1 MQSIRPSRLRQ
12 ISFVAV
18 TLVTASG
25 ALLLSGCGKS
35 QSAPS
40 AAPAALEAHVL
51 TIQPQTVTLTTE
63 LPGRTSAYR
72 VSEVRAR
79 ISGIVQ
85 KRLFTEG
92 ADVKA
97 GDLLFEIDP
106 APYQA
111 AFDSAK
117 ATLAKAEAS
126 LFSAQAQADRFKDLV
141 GSDAISR
148 QTYDDAEAKRLAST
162 ADVAAAKA
170 ALQAAEIN
178 LGYTRVTAPIGGR
191 IGRAAVTE
199 GAYVQQG
206 TATLLAT
213 IQQLNPL
220 YIDLNQS
227 ADDALQLKQAVA
239 SGRLSQSGNG
249 SASLTVL
256 LNNTTAYAQTGT
268 LEFSDVSVSP
278 TTGTV
283 TLRGTIPNP
292 QLDLLPG
299 MFVKAR
305 IEQGTTNNAILVPQ
319 SVVSRD
325 GAGNATV
332 LVVGAGDKVELRTL
346 QVARMVGPDWLVAS
360 GLNIGERVIL
370 DNRQKL
376 RPGMS
381 VKPLTAE
388 TAAQ

>member
-1 MQSIRPSRLRQ
+1 MQSNRPNQARPSGIACL
-12 ISFVAV
+12 ILASALAGL
-18 TLVTASG
+18 LV
-25 ALLLSGCGKS
+25 SGCRQS
-35 QSAPS
+35 QSAPK
-40 AAPAALEAHVL
+40 AAPAALEAHVR
-51 TIQPQTVTLTTE
+51 TIEPQTVTLTTE

-79 ISGIVQ
+79 INGIVQ

-92 ADVKA
+92 TDVKA
-97 GDLLFEIDP
+97 GDVLFEIDP

-117 ATLAKAEAS
+117 ATLARAEAS
-126 LFSAQAQADRFKDLV
+126 LFAAEAQAQRFKGLV

-148 QTYDDAEAKRLAST
+148 QTYDDAEANRLARA
-162 ADVAAAKA
+162 ADVAAAQA

-178 LGYTRVTAPIGGR
+178 LGYTRVTAPISGR

-227 ADDALQLKQAVA
+227 ADDALQLKQAIA
-239 SGRLSQSGNG
+239 DGQLSRSGQG

-256 LNNTTAYAQTGT
+256 LNNDTAYARTGT

-283 TLRGTIPNP
+283 TLRGTVPNP
-292 QLDLLPG
+292 NLDLLPG

-305 IEQGTTNNAILVPQ
+305 IDQGTKSDAILVPQ
-319 SVVSRD
+319 TAVSRD

-332 LVVGAGDKVELRTL
+332 LVVGEGDKVEMRTL
-346 QVARMVGPDWLVAS
+346 QVDRMVGPDWLVSA
-360 GLNIGERVIL
+360 GLNVGDRVIL

-376 RPGMS
+376 RPGMP
-381 VKPLTAE
+381 VKPLPAE

>member
-1 MQSIRPSRLRQ
+1 MQSLRPHQARLLGL
-12 ISFVAV
+12 AGL
-18 TLVTASG
+18 TLASAA
-25 ALLLSGCGKS
+25 ALLFSGCD
-35 QSAPS
+35 QANSAPQT
-40 AAPAALEAHVL
+40 APSALEAHVL
-51 TIQPQTVTLTTE
+51 TIEPQTVTLTTE

-79 ISGIVQ
+79 INGIVQ

-97 GDLLFEIDP
+97 GDVLFEIDP

-111 AFDSAK
+111 AYDSAK
-117 ATLAKAEAS
+117 AALARAEAS
-126 LFSAQAQADRFKDLV
+126 LYSAEAQAKRFKGLV
-141 GSDAISR
+141 GSDAIAR
-148 QTYDDAEAKRLAST
+148 QTYDDAEANRLARA
-162 ADVAAAKA
+162 ADVAAARA

-178 LGYTRVTAPIGGR
+178 LGYTRVTAPISGR

-213 IQQLNPL
+213 IQQLDPL
-220 YIDLNQS
+220 YVDLSQS

-239 SGRLSQSGNG
+239 AGQLSRSGPD
-249 SASLTVL
+249 SANLTLL
-256 LNNTTAYAQTGT
+256 LNNDTAYARTGT
-268 LEFSDVSVSP
+268 LAFSDVSVSP

-283 TLRGTIPNP
+283 TLRGTVPNP
-292 QLDLLPG
+292 DLNLLPG
-299 MFVKAR
+299 MFVRAR
-305 IEQGTTNNAILVPQ
+305 IDQGTKTDAILVPQ

-332 LVVGAGDKVELRTL
+332 LVVGEGDKVELRTL
-346 QVARMVGPDWLVAS
+346 QVDRTIGPDWLVSS
-360 GLNIGERVIL
+360 GLHPGDRVIL

-376 RPGMS
+376 RPGMP
-381 VKPLTAE
+381 VKPIPAE
-388 TAAQ
+388 DHQG